1 MFGILLSVFMLIFGI
16 FLRFTKDPGFAG
28 AKRFSWLF
36 IALGILSIAGK
47 LIIYI
52 KKENYKL

>member
-1 MFGILLSVFMLIFGI
+1 MFGIALSAFMLIFGV

-47 LIIYI
+47 LIILYQ
-52 KKENYKL
+52 KGEL

>member
-1 MFGILLSVFMLIFGI
+1 MFGILLSAFMLIFGI

-36 IALGILSIAGK
+36 IVLGLLTIAGK
-47 LIIYI
+47 LIILYQ
-52 KKENYKL
+52 KGELQL